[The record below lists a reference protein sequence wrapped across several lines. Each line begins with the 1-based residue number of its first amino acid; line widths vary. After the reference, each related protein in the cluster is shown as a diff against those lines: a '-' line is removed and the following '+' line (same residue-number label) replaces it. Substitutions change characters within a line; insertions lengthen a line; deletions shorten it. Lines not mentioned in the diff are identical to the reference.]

1 MTTQKALEGKL
12 YDLAIAMWDLQ
23 EGNYDIGW
31 NHKELLDFDFAGPG
45 LDEKLDQ
52 VAARCKQIRLREKP
66 PSGPA
71 VTSIFRDR
79 TAPVPNN
86 SIINAVARA
95 IMAGGADYS
104 NKSPAWQTRAG
115 EFSYEVKHENAGT
128 ITVTIAAC
136 DDPAGFVRS
145 LSLFTLD
152 VLIGIVA
159 HLCGAYCAGRPENTL
174 SLKTSVTA
182 MQLLRDRQVKSYGEK
197 RWAMVTKIN
206 EEMEKLAKF
215 RISVEDSKTRDG
227 VHSYQSQLAIITPLK
242 RDYNGHSKVYVPS
255 CWQVQPGNWAVYN
268 MSRKENAFLGKMNQA
283 VLAYDHREQ
292 RASQAF
298 AKKLMYALFVIPGG
312 TYYVKN
318 GARKTLREYL
328 ELIGEYRAEDSSGN
342 SRRRTIQRL
351 ADALDFLVDQA
362 MITTSMAGRVADFI
376 KKRRGPWQTQKLLD
390 TTVEI
395 KMAGPP

>member
-1 MTTQKALEGKL
+1 MTPEAIEERL
-12 YDLAIAMWDLQ
+12 YDLAIAYWDLQ
-23 EGNYDIGW
+23 AGNYDIEW
-31 NHKELLDFDFAGPG
+31 NYKELLDFDFEGPG

-52 VAARCKQIRLREKP
+52 VAARCKQIRLCEKP
-66 PSGPA
+66 PHSPDA
-71 VTSIFRDR
+71 DSIFRDR
-79 TAPVPNN
+79 IAPVPNN
-86 SIINAVARA
+86 SIINAVVRA
-95 IMAGGADYS
+95 IMAGGADYL
-104 NKSPAWQTRAG
+104 NKSPGWQVQAG
-115 EFSYEVKHENAGT
+115 DFFYEVKHEKAGT

-159 HLCGAYCAGRPENTL
+159 HLCGAYCAGRPGNTL

-206 EEMEKLAKF
+206 EEMEKLGRF
-215 RISVEDSKTRDG
+215 RISVEDSKTQDG
-227 VHSYQSQLAIITPLK
+227 NHSYQSRLAVITTVK
-242 RDYNGHSKVYVPS
+242 RDFDPHRKRYVPS
-255 CWQVQPGNWAVYN
+255 CWSVQPGNWATYN
-268 MSRKENAFLGKMNQA
+268 MSKRQYEFLGKLDQT
-283 VLAYDHREQ
+283 VLKYDHREQ

-312 TYYVKN
+312 TYYVYN
-318 GARKTLREYL
+318 GAKKTLREYL
-328 ELIGEYRAEDSSGN
+328 ELIGEYRAEDPSGN
-342 SRRRTIQRL
+342 SRRRTLQRL

-362 MITTSMAGRVADFI
+362 MITTSIAGRVADFI